1 MEKEPN
7 NYYEAPIFGELQLTF
22 GATDEKQLVAIK
34 ELILDAIEDLG
45 FHGEYE
51 HVDAHWRMSGQLVY
65 EKTGRYSQV
74 EPRDMSRTYVR
85 NLPR

>member
-51 HVDAHWRMSGQLVY
+51 HVEAHWRMSGELV
-65 EKTGRYSQV
+65 G
-74 EPRDMSRTYVR
+74 SRNTLERKWLKQGVTVR
-85 NLPR
+85 